1 MCSVNSEIFVSVLF
15 SQIEPSRNHEITLPF
30 TDVCKNHVPYAI
42 FFKFANKSFNA
53 IRENKILAKI
63 LNLQFFSGLV

>member
-42 FFKFANKSFNA
+42 FLNSQITLLTLF
-53 IRENKILAKI
+53 AKI
-63 LNLQFFSGLV
+63 KFSQKF